1 MGRIAV
7 VVGAFNGRFYFLL
20 LCGASGSVEI
30 SVFSTEKTIIR
41 DLLLAFVIKPLSF
54 YFMLSRL
61 DKLCAM

>member
-1 MGRIAV
+1 MGRITVAV
-7 VVGAFNGRFYFLL
+7 GVFNGGFYFLL

-30 SVFSTEKTIIR
+30 SVFSTGKAIIQ

-54 YFMLSRL
+54 CIMLFRL